1 MTDEAKEL
9 LARALMLD
17 PKDRAELAARLVDSV
32 HAIAEAEQAWTRV
45 IGERA
50 RAAQLGQGWHVHYL
64 GPAPVP
70 LRFDVEAE
78 VDLER
83 AISLLADDPRRVDAF
98 LAVIGEALERIRAA
112 PSSFGGYPEVPPEL
126 GVRRYLMTDLPFIVA
141 FVAMS
146 KEVRILALAHRH
158 RPPGEGEISLPS
170 LVTVEEWLSA
180 SGLRALS
187 ALAVGIGVGAVSAL
201 TG

>member
-1 MTDEAKEL
+1 VTDDAKDL

-45 IGERA
+45 VAERA
-50 RAAQLGQGWHVHYL
+50 RAAQLGHGWHVHYL

-70 LRFDVEAE
+70 VRFDVEAE

-83 AISLLADDPRRVDAF
+83 AISLLGEDPRRTAAF
-98 LAVIGEALERIRAA
+98 LSVLTDALERIRGA
-112 PSSFGGYPEVPPEL
+112 PSSFGGFPEIAEEL

-146 KEVRILALAHRH
+146 KEVRVLALVHRY

-170 LVTVEEWLSA
+170 LVTTEEWLSA

-187 ALAVGIGVGAVSAL
+187 ALVSVGVGVTAL
-201 TG
+201 TA